1 MPVFRFS
8 PPRVG
13 AAVSLVLLSTSLA
26 AQDYHR
32 DLGTVEVIG
41 ARVPAAL
48 PFTVDTIDAQEIAAS
63 HRDDLSQVLDAI
75 PGVALQ
81 NLGQRRERLL
91 SLRGFSSRQVPLFI
105 DGVPVYVP
113 YDGNVDLS
121 RFGVE
126 YVAEVSVSK
135 GLSSLLYGPNILG
148 GAINVISRRPVEPF
162 EASARLAVEFD
173 DRRDGIQ
180 QRAGVNL
187 GTRSELWYASLSA
200 SGVESD
206 GYRLP
211 PSFRPVAAEN
221 GAARD
226 NAASADRLY
235 VARVGFTPSEDHE
248 YGVTYYR
255 QDGDKQD
262 PPYAGSYLRSN
273 ARPDGVQVRFWR
285 WPGWDKESFAL
296 VSRDALG
303 ANGTLRLRAYYDQF
317 SNSLDSFDDATY
329 RTQTRPFAFAGSRYD
344 DYSVGGGADYEWRW
358 SAAHVTRLAGHYKRD
373 VHREQQRA
381 PSIPQQRLDISTY
394 DFAIEHEW
402 LVTTTVSLTPS
413 YQHVVQAGRT
423 VQVFSGGRFSPVTV
437 DQSTAD
443 NAQLVGT
450 WKVTDGGSLVGGVSR
465 KTRFPTLKE
474 RFSGGLGSA
483 VPNPGLEPEY
493 ATHYE
498 LGFEHKGS
506 ELDRQGLA
514 VRQRAARC
522 DRERDLARRG
532 LHLTA
537 LHPAAQCR
545 SPAQSRCRTLGR
557 GQRDR
562 HVAPRRPRRSA
573 AAEESQQ
580 PGHRADQHAEV
591 SLSCRRRMAARTR
604 VASARRCAVRRRTNQ
619 QLDRNPGRERLR
631 PRECV
636 RSLCTGRTLGLRARR
651 PQSGR
656 PAVRVRGRLLRGRSH
671 LACAGGLQALACRG

>member
-1 MPVFRFS
+1 M
-8 PPRVG
+8 
-13 AAVSLVLLSTSLA
+13 
-26 AQDYHR
+26 
-32 DLGTVEVIG
+32 
-41 ARVPAAL
+41 PAAL
-48 PFTVDTIDAQEIAAS
+48 PFTVDTIDAREIAAS

-394 DFAIEHEW
+394 DSAIEHEW

-437 DQSTAD
+437 DQSSAD

-498 LGFEHKGS
+498 LGFEHKGAEWTAKISLFDS
-506 ELDRQGLA
+506 ELHDAIESVTLPAAACTSPPCTQQRNVG
-514 VRQRAARC
+514 RQRNRGAELSAEVNATDTLRLAGLV
-522 DRERDLARRG
+522 DLLQRKN
-532 LHLTA
+532 LS
-537 LHPAAQCR
+537 
-545 SPAQSRCRTLGR
+545 SPTIAPTSTPKYRYRA
-557 GQRDR
+557 
-562 HVAPRRPRRSA
+562 VAEWQLAPEWRL
-573 AAEESQQ
+573 
-580 PGHRADQHAEV
+580 RADAQYEGERISNSTA
-591 SLSCRRRMAARTR
+591 TR
-604 VASARRCAVRRRTNQ
+604 IANGFGLMNAFVRYAPDAHWGFELGGRN
-619 QLDRNPGRERLR
+619 LGDRLYAYEEGYFEA
-631 PRECV
+631 
-636 RSLCTGRTLGLRARR
+636 GRTWLVQVDFRR
-651 PQSGR
+651 
-656 PAVRVRGRLLRGRSH
+656 
-671 LACAGGLQALACRG
+671 